1 MTTPQT
7 TQGGGAARRL
17 TTETKSFFKTSEF
30 WVYVVTVLAVLIAG
44 NSIEGEEGGV
54 DVLAADKVWL
64 YVTLLTIAYLVSR
77 GVAKAG
83 VRDPYWDRPDTGGT
97 DAGGAP
103 LTERV
108 KAAAHVLTD
117 PDAAAQAT
125 QGQQQPPPTPPA
137 APPPS
142 GPPVA

>member
-1 MTTPQT
+1 MTTPQMMSP
-7 TQGGGAARRL
+7 GAGRRL

-30 WVYVVTVLAVLIAG
+30 WVYVAAVLAVLIAG

-54 DVLAADKVWL
+54 DVFAADKVWL

-83 VRDPYWDRPDTGGT
+83 VRDPYWDRPDTGNGN
-97 DAGGAP
+97 GAP

-117 PDAAAQAT
+117 PDAATQAT
-125 QGQQQPPPTPPA
+125 QPAPQHGRDDAVA